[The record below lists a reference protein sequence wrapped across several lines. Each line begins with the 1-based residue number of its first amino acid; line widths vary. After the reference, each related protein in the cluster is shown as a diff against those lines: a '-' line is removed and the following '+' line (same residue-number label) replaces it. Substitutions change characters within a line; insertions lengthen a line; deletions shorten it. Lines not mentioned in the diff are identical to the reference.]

1 MQFVFKVIVLSQLIV
16 GSSITGSFG
25 AGVGVGSGS
34 GSGAGSGFGSFGS
47 GVGTGAGVGV
57 GVPLFSPDMRINPA
71 MLLSEPLLQERVTKA
86 VIAEKKINPKNQH
99 YLR

>member
-16 GSSITGSFG
+16 DSSIT
-25 AGVGVGSGS
+25 
-34 GSGAGSGFGSFGS
+34 GSFGS
-47 GVGTGAGVGV
+47 GVGTGAGVGVGV

-86 VIAEKKINPKNQH
+86 VIAEKKINPKINII
-99 YLR
+99 LDKK

>member
-16 GSSITGSFG
+16 DSSITGSFG

-34 GSGAGSGFGSFGS
+34 GSGAGSGFGS
-47 GVGTGAGVGV
+47 GAGVGV
-57 GVPLFSPDMRINPA
+57 GVPLFSPAMRINPA

-86 VIAEKKINPKNQH
+86 VIAEKKINPKINII
-99 YLR
+99 LDKK

>member
-16 GSSITGSFG
+16 DSSITGSFG

-34 GSGAGSGFGSFGS
+34 GAGAGSGFGS
-47 GVGTGAGVGV
+47 GAGV

-86 VIAEKKINPKNQH
+86 VIAEKKINPKISII
-99 YLR
+99 LDKK

>member
-16 GSSITGSFG
+16 DSSITGSFG
-25 AGVGVGSGS
+25 AGV
-34 GSGAGSGFGSFGS
+34 
-47 GVGTGAGVGV
+47 GVGV

-86 VIAEKKINPKNQH
+86 VIAEKKINPKINII
-99 YLR
+99 LDKK